1 MSDATDR
8 FFAEYISRYL
18 SGNRAAG
25 IIKSALD
32 DAGVGLMPLV
42 DHCALRTHDVDKRAE
57 QVVELGFVHD
67 DSIGILEFDNWW
79 AKVYR
84 KEGYPALFIDQ
95 AYSSERGKNSLI
107 PEWVDAH
114 GDQGFHHF
122 AIRVEDIESAI
133 DKMKRKGVEFA
144 GEIVGDRGTDL
155 RQIFTRPEVLNGKV
169 FSVLELIERRNGYTG
184 FLPPQADG
192 LMESTRDTPG

>member
-1 MSDATDR
+1 MSDAIDIFFTD
-8 FFAEYISRYL
+8 YISRYL
-18 SGNRAAG
+18 SGNKAAR

-42 DHCALRTHDVDKRAE
+42 DHCALRTHDVDRRAE
-57 QVVELGFVHD
+57 QVVELGFVYD

-84 KEGYPALFIDQ
+84 RAGYPTLFIDQ
-95 AYSSERGKNSLI
+95 AYSSERGQNSLI

-122 AIRVEDIESAI
+122 AIRVEDIDIAI
-133 DKMKRKGVEFA
+133 DTMKGKGVEFA
-144 GEIVGDRGTDL
+144 GDIVGDRGTDL
-155 RQIFTRPEVLNGKV
+155 RQIFTKPEILNGKV
-169 FSVLELIERRNGYTG
+169 FTVLELIERHNGYTG

-192 LMESTRDTPG
+192 LMESTRNTS